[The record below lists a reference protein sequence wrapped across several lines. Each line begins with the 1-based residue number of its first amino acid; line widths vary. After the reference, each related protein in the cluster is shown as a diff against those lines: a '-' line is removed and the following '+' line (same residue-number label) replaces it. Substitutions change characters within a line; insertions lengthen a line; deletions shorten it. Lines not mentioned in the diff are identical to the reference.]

1 MSDFD
6 RLIRNLSRAG
16 GLAARA
22 RQGDKQAI
30 DDLIGSLRAYVGEK
44 ADTFEGE
51 AASTKAEQPGDSRR
65 TGLDST
71 IADYLATKEA
81 MAAIVDKHMQMAFAE
96 IETLYG
102 TTPTDVTLRIDAH
115 RAVGD
120 KYPSGKY
127 AGSDVH
133 LGGE

>member
-30 DDLIGSLRAYVGEK
+30 DDLIGSLRAYVGER
-44 ADTFEGE
+44 
-51 AASTKAEQPGDSRR
+51 ASTFQGETASENAEQPGDPRQ
-65 TGLDST
+65 TDLDST
-71 IADYLATKEA
+71 IADYLATKDA
-81 MAAIVDKHMQMAFAE
+81 MAAIIDKHMLLAFAE

-102 TTPTDVTLRIDAH
+102 TTPTDVTLRIDTQRSA
-115 RAVGD
+115 GS

>member
-30 DDLIGSLRAYVGEK
+30 DDLIDSLRAYVGEK
-44 ADTFEGE
+44 ASIFEGE
-51 AASTKAEQPGDSRR
+51 TAASANAEQPGNSRR
-65 TGLDST
+65 AGLDST
-71 IADYLATKEA
+71 IADYLVTKDA
-81 MAAIVDKHMQMAFAE
+81 MAAIVDKHMLLAFAE

-102 TTPTDVTLRIDAH
+102 TTPTGVTLRIDAQ
-115 RAVGD
+115 RSD
-120 KYPSGKY
+120 TKFPSGKY
-127 AGSDVH
+127 MGSDVH

>member
-6 RLIRNLSRAG
+6 KLIRNLSRAG

-44 ADTFEGE
+44 ADTYEK
-51 AASTKAEQPGDSRR
+51 AASSRSAEQPDDSRR
-65 TGLDST
+65 TGLDNT
-71 IADYLATKEA
+71 IADYLATKDA
-81 MAAIVDKHMQMAFAE
+81 MAAIVDKHMQLAFAE
-96 IETLYG
+96 IQTLYG
-102 TTPTDVTLRIDAH
+102 TTPTDVTLSIDAQ
-115 RAVGD
+115 RSDD

-127 AGSDVH
+127 AGSAVH